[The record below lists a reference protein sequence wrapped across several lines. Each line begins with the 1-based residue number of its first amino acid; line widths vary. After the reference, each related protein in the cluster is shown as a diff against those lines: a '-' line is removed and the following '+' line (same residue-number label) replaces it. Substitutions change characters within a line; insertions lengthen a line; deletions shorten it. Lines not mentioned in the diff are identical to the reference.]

1 MKNFEGIFIL
11 KPTLKEN
18 KINEI
23 IEELTK
29 ECKKIEKIEKIGIK
43 QLAYSVKNHKKGY
56 FIEIYF
62 TDEEIQ
68 AQEMKLIA
76 QNNDNIIKFIII
88 RN

>member
-1 MKNFEGIFIL
+1 MKKFEGIFIL

-43 QLAYSVKNHKKGY
+43 QLAYSVKRYTKGY